1 MSQIS
6 LQFSENH
13 LISALATPPYSWL
26 DAIESHLA
34 IKIFQRGNH
43 LILEGE
49 EQSCQ
54 LASNYLQQLYDSAEN
69 GDFPSPAEAILPEF
83 FENANANTNDMP
95 VDTHY
100 KQQQPSSKR
109 VPSSK
114 NSPKKLTAIPIGDK
128 LLTPVNQAQSQYL
141 DAISSH
147 LLTFGIGPAGTGKTH
162 LAVGY
167 GIKLLLEQHISN
179 VIFARPA
186 VEAGERLGYLPGDM
200 RDKVDPYFQPIYDS
214 LHEFLGK
221 EQTER
226 YMLSGKIDIAPL
238 AYMRGRTLKNAF
250 ILLDEAQNATP
261 KQMKMFLTRLGAHSR
276 MVINGDLSQT
286 DLPDRQ
292 LSGLQDAI
300 NHLHNVD
307 KIAICQFQT
316 KDIMRHELVRDIL
329 AAYESQTQA
338 ND

>member
-1 MSQIS
+1 M
-6 LQFSENH
+6 
-13 LISALATPPYSWL
+13 
-26 DAIESHLA
+26 
-34 IKIFQRGNH
+34 
-43 LILEGE
+43 
-49 EQSCQ
+49 
-54 LASNYLQQLYDSAEN
+54 
-69 GDFPSPAEAILPEF
+69 
-83 FENANANTNDMP
+83 
-95 VDTHY
+95 
-100 KQQQPSSKR
+100 
-109 VPSSK
+109 
-114 NSPKKLTAIPIGDK
+114 
-128 LLTPVNQAQSQYL
+128 LTPANQAQSQYL
-141 DAISSH
+141 DAISNR
-147 LLTFGIGPAGTGKTH
+147 LLTFGVGPAGTGKTH

-167 GIKLLLEQHISN
+167 GIKLLLEKQISH

-200 RDKVDPYFQPIYDS
+200 RDKIDPYFQPIYDS

-300 NHLHNVD
+300 NHLQHVA
-307 KIAICQFQT
+307 KISICRFQT
-316 KDIMRHELVRDIL
+316 KDIMRHDLVRDIL
-329 AAYESQTQA
+329 AAYESHTPQKQSA

>member
-13 LISALATPPYSWL
+13 LISALAIPPYSWL
-26 DAIESHLA
+26 NAIESHLA

-43 LILEGE
+43 VILEGE

-54 LASNYLQQLYDSAEN
+54 LASNYLQQLYDSAKIGE
-69 GDFPSPAEAILPEF
+69 FPSPTDAILPEF
-83 FENANANTNDMP
+83 FTNDMP
-95 VDTHY
+95 AETENKQTKNPY
-100 KQQQPSSKR
+100 KKTPRQKEA
-109 VPSSK
+109 
-114 NSPKKLTAIPIGDK
+114 AISIGDK
-128 LLTPVNQAQSQYL
+128 LLTPANQAQSQYL
-141 DAISSH
+141 DAISNH
-147 LLTFGIGPAGTGKTH
+147 LLTFGVGPAGTGKTH

-167 GIKLLLEQHISN
+167 GIKLLLEQHISH

-200 RDKVDPYFQPIYDS
+200 RDKIDPYFQPIYDS
-214 LHEFLGK
+214 LHDFLGK

-261 KQMKMFLTRLGAHSR
+261 KQMKMFLTRLGEHSR

-300 NHLHNVD
+300 NHLQHVD
-307 KIAICQFQT
+307 KIAICHFHT
-316 KDIMRHELVRDIL
+316 KDIMRHNLVRDIL
-329 AAYESQTQA
+329 AAYEHHNTKSYRKS
-338 ND
+338 

>member
-13 LISALATPPYSWL
+13 LISALAIPPYSWL
-26 DAIESHLA
+26 DAIENHLA

-43 LILEGE
+43 VILEGE

-54 LASNYLQQLYDSAEN
+54 LASTYLQQLYDSAKSGE
-69 GDFPSPAEAILPEF
+69 FPSPTDTILPEF
-83 FENANANTNDMP
+83 FVKEVSAKERKAKP
-95 VDTHY
+95 FH
-100 KQQQPSSKR
+100 KQTIHP
-109 VPSSK
+109 
-114 NSPKKLTAIPIGDK
+114 TIMIGDK
-128 LLTPVNQAQSQYL
+128 SLIPANQAQHQYI
-141 DAISSH
+141 DAISNH
-147 LLTFGIGPAGTGKTH
+147 LLTFGVGPAGTGKTH

-167 GIKLLLEQHISN
+167 GVKLLLEQQISH
-179 VIFARPA
+179 VILARPA

-200 RDKVDPYFQPIYDS
+200 RDKIDPYFQPIYDS

-261 KQMKMFLTRLGAHSR
+261 KQMKMFLTRLGENSR

-292 LSGLQDAI
+292 LSGLADAI
-300 NHLHNVD
+300 NHLKHVD
-307 KIAICQFQT
+307 KIAICRFHT
-316 KDIMRHELVRDIL
+316 NDIMRHNLVRDIL
-329 AAYESQTQA
+329 AAYEHHDQNHNK